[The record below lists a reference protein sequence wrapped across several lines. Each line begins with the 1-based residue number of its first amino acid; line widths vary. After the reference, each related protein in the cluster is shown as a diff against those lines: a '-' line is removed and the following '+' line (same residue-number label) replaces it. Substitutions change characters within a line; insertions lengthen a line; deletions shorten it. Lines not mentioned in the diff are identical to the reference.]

1 MEIIKSIRPDKY
13 GWLLPPHDINVV
25 NGLIDEGKFNS
36 VAGLLPALGYC
47 ALFGVA
53 RVILTAVLFKVNVQ
67 AARSKPPFIQC
78 LYLYDSRWEHGL

>member
-53 RVILTAVLFKVNVQ
+53 RVILTAVLFKVKCTGSSLKTAFYSMFV
-67 AARSKPPFIQC
+67 SV
-78 LYLYDSRWEHGL
+78 

>member
-36 VAGLLPALGYC
+36 VAGLGFIALTCSNC
-47 ALFGVA
+47 AATSGVY
-53 RVILTAVLFKVNVQ
+53 V
-67 AARSKPPFIQC
+67 
-78 LYLYDSRWEHGL
+78 EH